1 MKIKE
6 CMNNNVYCLKPDN
19 TVQDCAKL
27 MNENHVGCVPI
38 CDNQNNLVGLV
49 TDRDVILRSIACDKD
64 VSTTP
69 LSEIMSTKICCCN
82 SDVEIKEAE
91 DLMCKN
97 QIRRLPIVDDN
108 NKVIGIITLG
118 DLAKNDNINTNE
130 VSETFETICKCDH
143 KNAE

>member
-49 TDRDVILRSIACDKD
+49 TDRDVILRSIACGKD
-64 VSTTP
+64 VCTTP
-69 LSEIMSTKICCCN
+69 LSEIMTTKICCCN

-108 NKVIGIITLG
+108 NKVIGILTLG